1 MTRDTIN
8 ETEFFAIVADMADWA
23 QGFHFQKVRGI
34 EADTFA
40 YIEADTFAY
49 TDINY
54 CVLGNVCATMR
65 QYDAS
70 TMFPVG
76 AIVYYG
82 KG

>member
-8 ETEFFAIVADMADWA
+8 ETEFFAIVADMADWV
-23 QGFHFQKVRGI
+23 QGFHFQKVRGV
-34 EADTFA
+34 
-40 YIEADTFAY
+40 EADTFAY

-70 TMFPVG
+70 TLFPAG